1 MRMIPIDNSKLFAKI
16 HTSVRDSV
24 GNDRVGRFQ
33 LGSYSK
39 QVE

>member
-1 MRMIPIDNSKLFAKI
+1 MRIIPIDMYKLFAKI
-16 HTSVRDSV
+16 RTSVRDSV
-24 GNDRVGRFQ
+24 ENDRVGRFQ